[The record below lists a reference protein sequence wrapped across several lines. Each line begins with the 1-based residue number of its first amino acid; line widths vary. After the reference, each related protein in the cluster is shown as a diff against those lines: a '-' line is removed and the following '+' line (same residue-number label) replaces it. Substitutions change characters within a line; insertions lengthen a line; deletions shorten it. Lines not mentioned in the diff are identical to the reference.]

1 MVRKMAPHHQRA
13 EEIIAKREQAAA
25 QSVQAKTQTPQRV
38 ERFTRPGVERFDA
51 PARTGWNDSTS
62 RRDPAWNVLI
72 ARRARASNASTP
84 RCRAC
89 ASRKTPAA
97 DPSPDARPKARG
109 EGRSAQVGRR
119 RSDGERQTADRRRRA
134 YNRRMSTVRLFYA
147 LWPSPQLAAS
157 LAQWAQAAR
166 PACGGRVMRTET
178 LHLTL
183 AFLGPVEAQLAD
195 TLAAATPGYGI
206 APGEVPLD
214 HLGVFQRPRILWA
227 GPRDTPPSLQAVHD
241 DLWQRLA
248 GYGLAKPPQPFRP
261 HVTLLRNIE
270 HAEPS
275 APVRRRR

>member
-1 MVRKMAPHHQRA
+1 
-13 EEIIAKREQAAA
+13 
-25 QSVQAKTQTPQRV
+25 
-38 ERFTRPGVERFDA
+38 
-51 PARTGWNDSTS
+51 
-62 RRDPAWNVLI
+62 
-72 ARRARASNASTP
+72 
-84 RCRAC
+84 
-89 ASRKTPAA
+89 
-97 DPSPDARPKARG
+97 
-109 EGRSAQVGRR
+109 
-119 RSDGERQTADRRRRA
+119 
-134 YNRRMSTVRLFYA
+134 MSTVRLFYA

-270 HAEPS
+270 HAEPPPRPS
-275 APVRRRR
+275 ADAADGARTPLIWRYDRLVLVASESLSGGSRYRIVAQSRPLDA